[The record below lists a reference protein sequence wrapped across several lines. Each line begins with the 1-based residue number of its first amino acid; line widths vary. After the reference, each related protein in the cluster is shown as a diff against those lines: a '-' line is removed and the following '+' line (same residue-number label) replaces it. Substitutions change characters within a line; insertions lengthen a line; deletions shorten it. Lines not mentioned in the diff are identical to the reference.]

1 MAVCSTPSSP
11 FSAVLPEDAATLLKF
26 LLTGTQKQS
35 GERLERLIGT
45 LRRKEN
51 CVHTFGDAV
60 LCGEEP
66 LLQQALE
73 DGADRRPVDQ
83 LQHKQV
89 RLRKEAA
96 ALSPKS
102 S

>member
-11 FSAVLPEDAATLLKF
+11 FSAALPEDAATLLKF

-35 GERLERLIGT
+35 GVRLEKPVLMGT
-45 LRRKEN
+45 LRREKG

-60 LCGEEP
+60 LCGEKP

-73 DGADRRPVDQ
+73 DGAD
-83 LQHKQV
+83 
-89 RLRKEAA
+89 
-96 ALSPKS
+96 
-102 S
+102 

>member
-11 FSAVLPEDAATLLKF
+11 FSAALPEEAATLLKF
-26 LLTGTQKQS
+26 LLTGKQKQS
-35 GERLERLIGT
+35 GERSERLIGT
-45 LRRKEN
+45 LRCKESR
-51 CVHTFGDAV
+51 VHTFGDAV
-60 LCGEEP
+60 LCGEKP

-73 DGADRRPVDQ
+73 DRADRRPVDQ

-96 ALSPKS
+96 LSPKFL
-102 S
+102 